1 MIRTK
6 AMDVEVTPDKADK
19 IGTAPSAASPLKK
32 IMLFLRPIRSDRAPN
47 AGCKSMKVTRANVM
61 IVLTDFG
68 SSTTAGLCAL
78 FCLWWRRCGA
88 MSSRS
93 KAEHWA
99 EELKAVAGRIAPQF
113 GRAEPRRRALT
124 YLQGLLAPL
133 ERKNGWHLA
142 EAAGDCSPHGMQEF
156 LSRVH
161 WDADAL
167 RDDLRAYVVEHLG
180 DDDAVLVLD
189 ETGFLKKGA
198 KSAGVHRQYSGTA
211 GRIENCQIGVFLA
224 YATRHGH
231 ALIDR
236 ALYLPKTWT
245 DDPSRCRNAG
255 IPDEVTFTTKPK
267 IGRAML
273 DRALAAHLPFAWVTG
288 DSVYGADSALRRSI
302 EAAGKGYVLSVTS
315 AQRLSLRPVEDWAK
329 TVPESGWTRLSAGD
343 GAKGPRLYDWAHV
356 PFRGAREGWQKAL
369 LVRRALEKPDELSFY
384 LTLAPEGTELATLV
398 QVAGSRWTIEAC
410 FEAAKGEVGLDE
422 YEVRSW
428 TGWHRHVTL
437 AMLAPAYL
445 AVVRQHAIRGRG
457 PRPRGRRA
465 APYGSRGAPA
475 HLASR
480 LGTAARSQSHPR
492 LVGLATTTP
501 AARQTI
507 TLDPQN
513 QNSPTP
519 AVVLGP
525 VRA

>member
-1 MIRTK
+1 
-6 AMDVEVTPDKADK
+6 
-19 IGTAPSAASPLKK
+19 
-32 IMLFLRPIRSDRAPN
+32 
-47 AGCKSMKVTRANVM
+47 
-61 IVLTDFG
+61 
-68 SSTTAGLCAL
+68 
-78 FCLWWRRCGA
+78 

-99 EELKAVAGRIAPQF
+99 QELEAVAGRIAPQF

-189 ETGFLKKGA
+189 ETGFLKKGT

-224 YATRHGH
+224 YATRNGH

-236 ALYLPKTWT
+236 ALYLPQTWT

-267 IGRAML
+267 LGRAML

-302 EAAGKGYVLSVTS
+302 EAAGKGYVLTVTS
-315 AQRLSLRPVEDWAK
+315 AQHLGLRPVENWAK
-329 TVPESGWTRLSAGD
+329 DVPKKGWTRLSAGD
-343 GAKGPRLYDWAHV
+343 GSKGPRLDDWACIPV
-356 PFRGAREGWQKAL
+356 RG
-369 LVRRALEKPDELSFY
+369 LVR
-384 LTLAPEGTELATLV
+384 
-398 QVAGSRWTIEAC
+398 AGR
-410 FEAAKGEVGLDE
+410 K
-422 YEVRSW
+422 RS
-428 TGWHRHVTL
+428 
-437 AMLAPAYL
+437 
-445 AVVRQHAIRGRG
+445 
-457 PRPRGRRA
+457 
-465 APYGSRGAPA
+465 
-475 HLASR
+475 
-480 LGTAARSQSHPR
+480 
-492 LVGLATTTP
+492 
-501 AARQTI
+501 
-507 TLDPQN
+507 
-513 QNSPTP
+513 
-519 AVVLGP
+519 
-525 VRA
+525 